1 MFGLPILE
9 LAIGLCFVYLL
20 LALICTTVNETIAGI
35 TGRRAATLEKGIL
48 ALVGGDQSFKNEIY
62 NHPLVSSL
70 KDPSGKSKPSYIA
83 PSKFALS
90 VMHIVKSSG
99 KQSGDQDS
107 LRAGLKAAEAKPYAQ
122 ALSVVLAETALP
134 GEREKSDQEKIEAW
148 FNDGMDRVSGWY
160 KRKTTLWIYVL
171 AAIVVITLN
180 ADTIRMSRILWS
192 NQAVRTAVVEQAKA
206 RTQAEQSSEPLPMV
220 EYTKPNEPNSGVP
233 IRANGSSA
241 LTPAESDTLG
251 KLTGW
256 SGPIQEWRGLGAA
269 TPTSGSGADGSTP
282 QQGGA
287 LTPYLSFFF
296 RTFVGLFLT
305 IVAVSQGAPFWFDA
319 LNRFMNIRS
328 AGRAPDEPRDKSSSA
343 KGATA
348 NAQ

>member
-48 ALVGGDQSFKNEIY
+48 ALVGGDQAFKDAIY
-62 NHPLVSSL
+62 NHPLISSL
-70 KDPSGKSKPSYIA
+70 QDPSGKSKPSYIA

-90 VMHIVKSSG
+90 VMHIVKSSE
-99 KQSGDQDS
+99 KQPGDQDS
-107 LRAGLKAAEAKPYAQ
+107 LRAGLKAAGTKPYAQ
-122 ALSVVLAETALP
+122 ALSAALSETALP
-134 GEREKSDQEKIEAW
+134 GEAEKSDQEKIEAW

-160 KRKTTLWIYVL
+160 KRKTTMWIYVL
-171 AAIVVITLN
+171 AAIVVIALN

-206 RTQAEQSSEPLPMV
+206 RTQAEQSSEPVPLV
-220 EYTKPNEPNSGVP
+220 EYTNPNEPNSGTP
-233 IRANGSSA
+233 IRANGNAA
-241 LTPAESDTLG
+241 LTSSESDLLG

-256 SGPIQEWRGLGAA
+256 SGTIQEWRGLGQQSA
-269 TPTSGSGADGSTP
+269 TYAS
-282 QQGGA
+282 
-287 LTPYLSFFF
+287 LMF
-296 RTFVGLFLT
+296 RTFLGLFLT
-305 IVAVSQGAPFWFDA
+305 IVAVSQGAPFWFDT

-328 AGRAPDEPRDKSSSA
+328 AGRAPDEPRDKGSSS

-348 NAQ
+348 NAK